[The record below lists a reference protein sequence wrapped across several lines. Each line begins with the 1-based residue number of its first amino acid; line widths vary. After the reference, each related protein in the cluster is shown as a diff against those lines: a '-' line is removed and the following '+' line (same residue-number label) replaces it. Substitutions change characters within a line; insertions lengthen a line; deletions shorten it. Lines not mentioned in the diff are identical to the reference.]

1 MQKLFSGGIK
11 EWLLIVLGVFL
22 LIFAL
27 FFPLRYALADV
38 LTAEEQK
45 LLEAY
50 HNGELIRIHV
60 IANSDSPEDQAVKL
74 KVRDAIIASFG
85 EMLRKSGSQSSDD
98 TYRFLQQHTDQL
110 QAVAQACC
118 AQNGFS
124 GSVTAETGA
133 LFLPSKQYGRVHLP
147 EGIYRALRIT
157 LGEGKGQNWWC
168 VLYPQLCLALSG
180 SEVSSSALLWQSKQ
194 IFTRWLLMKQ

>member
-27 FFPLRYALADV
+27 LFPLRYALADV

-50 HNGELIRIHV
+50 HNGELLRIHV

-180 SEVSSSALLWQSKQ
+180 SETSRADLLWQSKQ

>member
-11 EWLLIVLGVFL
+11 EWLLIVLGVIL
-22 LIFAL
+22 LLFAL
-27 FFPLRYALADV
+27 LFPLRYALADV
-38 LTAEEQK
+38 LTAEEQQ

-98 TYRFLQQHTDQL
+98 TYRFLQQYTDQL
-110 QAVAQACC
+110 QAIAQACC

-180 SEVSSSALLWQSKQ
+180 SETSSADLLWQSKQ